1 MLDHA
6 LREWGVDDPW
16 LARWAKRL
24 SPVFERDGWCC
35 TVPGCSARR
44 NLHAHHIVFRSQGGG
59 DEPANLTTLCAFH
72 HQRGVHGGL
81 LTVRGRAPHS
91 LTYEIGLRSGLPPL
105 ARYRSGDLVA

>member
-1 MLDHA
+1 M
-6 LREWGVDDPW
+6 
-16 LARWAKRL
+16 
-24 SPVFERDGWCC
+24 
-35 TVPGCSARR
+35 PGCSARR
-44 NLHAHHIVFRSQGGG
+44 NLHAHHVVFRSQGGG

-81 LTVRGRAPHS
+81 LTVRGRAPHA